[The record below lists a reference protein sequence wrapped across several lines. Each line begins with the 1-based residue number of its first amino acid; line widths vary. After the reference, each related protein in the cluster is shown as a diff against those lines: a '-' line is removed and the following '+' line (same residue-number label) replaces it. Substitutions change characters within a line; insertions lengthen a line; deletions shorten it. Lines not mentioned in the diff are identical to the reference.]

1 MQQKNAT
8 RMEAKAKEALDLVT
22 EKKRT
27 VENLESEIDVFKAE
41 VSSLKKAI
49 YQLEKG
55 QNAISMEE

>member
-1 MQQKNAT
+1 
-8 RMEAKAKEALDLVT
+8 MEAKAKEALDLVT

-55 QNAISMEE
+55 QKAISMEE